1 MGERNNNGAVAHA
14 YHEFD
19 FGTPENPTSPLPEL
33 IAAADNTNWARSR
46 EVKLTKRPADAPV
59 TVRFPDGST
68 QSLKNTDT
76 TFSVDTNGVCTV
88 TMTAGDEVITQ
99 DVTIEKIDRDNPTL
113 TLTQAGSVD
122 AVYNKLVMAAM
133 AQDALSGIKTVQ
145 YAFTTS
151 QTAPANGWQTADDSS
166 KTADGKYAFTY
177 TATQTAR
184 TKIYLHVKV
193 TDAAGNSTAETS
205 EGYTVIKEPASA
217 SQPQITLTV
226 PDTNWTNQDVT
237 LTWKLTA
244 TGAGGCTVYADD
256 KMLTNQSVNATGTIT
271 ASKNGIYT
279 VSVTD
284 QNGASA
290 DATLDRKSVV

>member
-1 MGERNNNGAVAHA
+1 MCDTSGKASGGTGSASVTVDTKTPVVSVTNPTLISGTASGTITASNADTLRYAWSDSATMPVDGWFSCKSGYRAGTRRASGKWYLHVMGERNNNGAVAHA

-133 AQDALSGIKTVQ
+133 AQDALSGIKTQ
-145 YAFTTS
+145 
-151 QTAPANGWQTADDSS
+151 
-166 KTADGKYAFTY
+166 
-177 TATQTAR
+177 
-184 TKIYLHVKV
+184 
-193 TDAAGNSTAETS
+193 AG
-205 EGYTVIKEPASA
+205 PR
-217 SQPQITLTV
+217 L
-226 PDTNWTNQDVT
+226 
-237 LTWKLTA
+237 
-244 TGAGGCTVYADD
+244 
-256 KMLTNQSVNATGTIT
+256 
-271 ASKNGIYT
+271 
-279 VSVTD
+279 
-284 QNGASA
+284 
-290 DATLDRKSVV
+290 